1 MDIHKRAEFE
11 VALRDMAKRFG
22 YEAVELPMIHRD
34 LSASQ
39 GGTVLWTV
47 YDSSG
52 SPTPDVFVHFK
63 EENVD
68 SLAS

>member
-22 YEAVELPMIHRD
+22 YEAVEF
-34 LSASQ
+34 
-39 GGTVLWTV
+39 GTVLLWTV

>member
-22 YEAVELPMIHRD
+22 YEAVEL
-34 LSASQ
+34 
-39 GGTVLWTV
+39 GTV

-52 SPTPDVFVHFK
+52 SPMPDVFVHFK

-68 SLAS
+68 SLVS

>member
-22 YEAVELPMIHRD
+22 YEAVEF
-34 LSASQ
+34 
-39 GGTVLWTV
+39 GETVLWTV

>member
-22 YEAVELPMIHRD
+22 YEAVEYD

-47 YDSSG
+47 YDSGG

-68 SLAS
+68 SLVS

>member
-22 YEAVELPMIHRD
+22 YEAVEFCYCCAD
-34 LSASQ
+34 
-39 GGTVLWTV
+39 
-47 YDSSG
+47 DSSG